1 MTIEIQCIFKTESS
15 RKNVPD
21 ARIIAVPLDSQAT
34 SLPAKLLHPAS
45 ISFVS
50 KNLRYDFS
58 SAVSNN
64 ESKFTFYL
72 NTKDRAMSGMAMIW
86 HKYISFACKWSKVWH
101 MLSEDNQSS
110 NF

>member
-34 SLPAKLLHPAS
+34 SLQTKLLHPAS

-72 NTKDRAMSGMAMIW
+72 NTKDRAMSGTAMIW
-86 HKYISFACKWSKVWH
+86 HKYVSFACKWSKVWQ